1 MAKEFKVEFEDEY
14 VEINELIAAYIQEII
29 DSSDEG
35 ERRML
40 TDELEILQRI
50 RRDNYKKVNE
60 ADEFERK
67 LKIWKTVLEVVG
79 IVLPVV
85 MTGVGLYVSRKN
97 LIDLLQYELNGSV
110 TSLSGKVL
118 IPKALKV

>member
-14 VEINELIAAYIQEII
+14 VEINGLIAAYIQAIKE
-29 DSSDEG
+29 SKDEG

-67 LKIWKTVLEVVG
+67 LRIWKTVLEVVG

-85 MTGVGLYVSRKN
+85 MTAVGLYVNRKN
-97 LIDLLQYELNGSV
+97 LMDLLQYELNGSV
-110 TSLSGKVL
+110 TSFSGKVI
-118 IPKALKV
+118 IPRALKG

>member
-1 MAKEFKVEFEDEY
+1 MAKEVKVEFEEEY
-14 VEINELIAAYIQEII
+14 VEINGLIAAYIQAII

-50 RRDNYKKVNE
+50 RRDNYKKENE
-60 ADEFERK
+60 SDKFERK
-67 LKIWKTVLEVVG
+67 LKVWKTVLEVAG

-97 LIDLLQYELNGSV
+97 MIDLLQYELNGSV